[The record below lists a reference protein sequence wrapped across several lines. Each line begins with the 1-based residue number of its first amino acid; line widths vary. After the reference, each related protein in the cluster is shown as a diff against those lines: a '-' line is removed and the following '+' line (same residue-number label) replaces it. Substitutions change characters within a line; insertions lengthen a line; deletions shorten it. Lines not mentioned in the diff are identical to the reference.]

1 MTTKLAT
8 LIPVLGLALLGAA
21 CADEEAPPPED
32 LPEGNA
38 SGGEDNTFDHESTQ
52 VDVWELLERLA
63 AEGPP
68 RYTSRVH
75 SCAKIRVGTIGRLLQ
90 SRGVNLDA
98 TGDTTAG
105 GLYTGGAQALGA
117 ANYGARARENVELTT
132 AGASRLFDIFVAA
145 APEII
150 AAMPTLPECTIGG
163 VGATMFDVSGACNP
177 DGISC
182 LIGYPATPS
191 HIELC
196 NLTVQRASTPEIGQN
211 MAVAVLAAAAHTCE

>member
-1 MTTKLAT
+1 MTTMTK
-8 LIPVLGLALLGAA
+8 LIPILGLALLGA
-21 CADEEAPPPED
+21 CADEDPLPTED

-38 SGGEDNTFDHESTQ
+38 TGGEDNTFDHPETQ
-52 VDVWELLERLA
+52 YDVWELLERLSE
-63 AEGPP
+63 EGPP

-75 SCAKIRVGTIGRLLQ
+75 SCAKIRYSTVGRLLE
-90 SRGVNLDA
+90 SRGVNL
-98 TGDTTAG
+98 GNVGVTAG
-105 GLYTGGAQALGA
+105 GLYTTGDQALGA
-117 ANYGARARENVELTT
+117 PNYGARARESIDLTT

-150 AAMPTLPECTIGG
+150 AQMPSRAECTIGG
-163 VGATMFDVSGACNP
+163 VGTSMFDVSGACNA

-182 LIGYPATPS
+182 LIGVPATAS

-196 NLTVQRASTPEIGQN
+196 NLTVQRASDPELGKN

>member
-1 MTTKLAT
+1 MTTLTK
-8 LIPVLGLALLGAA
+8 LIPILGLALLGA
-21 CADEEAPPPED
+21 CADEEAPPTED

-38 SGGEDNTFDHESTQ
+38 SGGEDNTFDHPETQ
-52 VDVWELLERLA
+52 IDVWELLERLSE
-63 AEGPP
+63 EGPP

-75 SCAKIRVGTIGRLLQ
+75 SCAKIRYATVGRILE
-90 SRGVNLDA
+90 SRGVNLGG
-98 TGDTTAG
+98 TGVTAG
-105 GLYTGGAQALGA
+105 GLYTGGDQALGA
-117 ANYGARARENVELTT
+117 PNYAARSRESIDLTT

-150 AAMPTLPECTIGG
+150 AQMPLRTECMIGG
-163 VGATMFDVSGACNP
+163 IGTEMFDPSGACNA

-182 LIGYPATPS
+182 LTGVPATPS

-196 NLTVQRASTPEIGQN
+196 NLTVQRASDPELGKN